1 MKRRNWYGN
10 PSPMTDDDW
19 RDFWDFV
26 GFMNAMSPLPGMT

>member
-1 MKRRNWYGN
+1 MKRRNWYSN

-26 GFMNAMSPLPGMT
+26 DGIKTFSESR